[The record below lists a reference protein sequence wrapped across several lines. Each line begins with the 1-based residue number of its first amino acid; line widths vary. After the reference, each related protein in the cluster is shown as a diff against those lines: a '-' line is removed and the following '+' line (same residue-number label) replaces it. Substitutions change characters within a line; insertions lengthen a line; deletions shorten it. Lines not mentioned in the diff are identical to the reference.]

1 MTGKLDIMTPG
12 MALTPELK
20 KGVYDKMPEDD
31 DSQFAAEHWMLTKM
45 KKCIIM
51 VAGSAA
57 MKF

>member
-1 MTGKLDIMTPG
+1 MTPG

-20 KGVYDKMPEDD
+20 KGKYDKMPEDD
-31 DSQFAAEHWMLTKM
+31 TLFVAEHWMLTKM

>member
-20 KGVYDKMPEDD
+20 SGKYDKMPEDD
-31 DSQFAAEHWMLTKM
+31 KLFVAEHWMLTKM

>member
-31 DSQFAAEHWMLTKM
+31 TLFVAEHWMLKKM